1 MVAAKASTFNCQ
13 PLITDLNG
21 VETLDLSTKLLE
33 TSNYYEI
40 FSLPAGWQI
49 DRTVLD
55 GRYRQLQREFH
66 PDRYAAKGD
75 VEKRL
80 AVQTTS
86 LINQAYET
94 LKSPLKRA
102 QYMLELED
110 IDAGQESHI
119 TSDMSFLMK
128 QIEFRENLEEIRDSA
143 DPLAGL
149 EAMRDDLQ
157 AQYLQLQ
164 EDFQTQYANAKH
176 SADNYNDALDT
187 VAKMQFFAKLLDEI
201 EQREE
206 ELEDF

>member
-1 MVAAKASTFNCQ
+1 M
-13 PLITDLNG
+13 
-21 VETLDLSTKLLE
+21 DLSTKLLE
-33 TSNYYEI
+33 TSNFYEI

-49 DRTVLD
+49 DPSTLD
-55 GRYRQLQREFH
+55 SRYRQLQREFH
-66 PDRYAAKGD
+66 PDRFAAKGD

-110 IDAGQESHI
+110 IDADQESHI

-128 QIEFRENLEEIRDSA
+128 QIAFRENLEDIRDSA

-149 EAMRDDLQ
+149 EAMRDDVQ

-164 EDFQTQYANAKH
+164 EDFQAQYRTAQHHAGKH

>member
-1 MVAAKASTFNCQ
+1 M
-13 PLITDLNG
+13 
-21 VETLDLSTKLLE
+21 DLSTKLLE
-33 TSNYYEI
+33 TSNFYEI

-49 DRTVLD
+49 DPSTLD
-55 GRYRQLQREFH
+55 SRYRQLQREFH
-66 PDRYAAKGD
+66 PDRFAAKGD

-110 IDAGQESHI
+110 IDADQESHI

-128 QIEFRENLEEIRDSA
+128 QIAFRENLEDIRDSA

-149 EAMRDDLQ
+149 EAMRDDVQ

-164 EDFQTQYANAKH
+164 EDFQAQYRTAQHHAGKH
-176 SADNYNDALDT
+176 SADNYNDVLDT

>member
-1 MVAAKASTFNCQ
+1 M
-13 PLITDLNG
+13 
-21 VETLDLSTKLLE
+21 DLSTKLLE
-33 TSNYYEI
+33 TSNFYEI

-49 DRTVLD
+49 DRSTLD
-55 GRYRQLQREFH
+55 SRYRQLQREFH
-66 PDRYAAKGD
+66 PDRFAAKGD

-110 IDAGQESHI
+110 IDADQESHI

-128 QIEFRENLEEIRDSA
+128 QIEFRENLEDIRDSA

-149 EAMRDDLQ
+149 EAMRDDVQ

-164 EDFQTQYANAKH
+164 EDFQAQYRTAQHHAGKQ

>member
-1 MVAAKASTFNCQ
+1 MDWK
-13 PLITDLNG
+13 
-21 VETLDLSTKLLE
+21 
-33 TSNYYEI
+33 
-40 FSLPAGWQI
+40 I
-49 DRTVLD
+49 DRGVLD
-55 GRYRQLQREFH
+55 SRYRQLQREFH

-119 TSDMSFLMK
+119 TSDMDFLMK
-128 QIEFRENLEEIRDSA
+128 QIEFRETLEDIRDSQ
-143 DPLAGL
+143 DPLTAL
-149 EAMRDDLQ
+149 DTMRNDVQ
-157 AQYLQLQ
+157 VQYLQLQ
-164 EDFQTQYANAKH
+164 EDFQAQH
-176 SADNYNDALDT
+176 STANYNNALDT